1 MNLSIVINKLN
12 ELRDVYGDLEVKIVN
27 YHSDYKEDSIE
38 VLDDAIKYM
47 NGDIEGYIII
57 GGETY

>member
-27 YHSDYKEDSIE
+27 YHSDYKEDSI
-38 VLDDAIKYM
+38 
-47 NGDIEGYIII
+47 
-57 GGETY
+57 